1 MADDVIDRLSLEVES
16 DANNAEN
23 ALSRLSRSLMNLRNS
38 VKGLGNMKADGLK
51 NIAKEITSIGNS
63 IRGIGDVE
71 KGISQIKKIS
81 EIEIGN
87 IKEIAEG
94 VKTISSSLNE
104 LNSIKLDIN
113 GIMEP
118 LKDIEKIEV
127 DTTKLRKI
135 SNDIK
140 KLSSIDAGAIPAVSD
155 GVKKVAD
162 SIKILNNAN
171 TKDNGINNTVNAL
184 RRMLSIDSKSFKPG
198 NFTKVINSI
207 GSLAKIPDVSN
218 STNRLVSSLS
228 RIAKAGSGG
237 KEAAVGIAQ
246 LGQQLKKT
254 VKSFVGMEN
263 VSESVNSFSQFLS
276 WRLWAVRLDSQPQGW
291 AIYLNH

>member
-1 MADDVIDRLSLEVES
+1 MADDVIDRLSLEIES
-16 DANNAEN
+16 DANSTEN
-23 ALSRLSRSLMNLRNS
+23 ALSRLSRSLLNLKSN
-38 VKGLGNMKADGLK
+38 VKGLGNLKADGLK

-71 KGISQIKKIS
+71 KGVSQIKKLS

-87 IKEIAEG
+87 ISQIAEG
-94 VKTISSSLNE
+94 VKTISSSLSE

-113 GIMEP
+113 GITEP

-127 DTTKLRKI
+127 DTSKLRKV
-135 SNDIK
+135 SNNIK
-140 KLSSIDAGAIPAVSD
+140 KLSSIDAGAIPAISD

-162 SIKILNNAN
+162 SVKTLNNVN
-171 TKDNGINNTVNAL
+171 TKDSGVNNTVNAL
-184 RRMLSIDSKSFKPG
+184 RRLLSIDAKSFRPG
-198 NFTKVINSI
+198 SYVKVIKSI
-207 GSLAKIPDVSN
+207 GSLAKIPDVSS

-237 KEAAVGIAQ
+237 KEASAGIAQ

-254 VKSFVGMEN
+254 VKTFVGMEN
-263 VSESVNSFSQFLS
+263 VNF
-276 WRLWAVRLDSQPQGW
+276 
-291 AIYLNH
+291 